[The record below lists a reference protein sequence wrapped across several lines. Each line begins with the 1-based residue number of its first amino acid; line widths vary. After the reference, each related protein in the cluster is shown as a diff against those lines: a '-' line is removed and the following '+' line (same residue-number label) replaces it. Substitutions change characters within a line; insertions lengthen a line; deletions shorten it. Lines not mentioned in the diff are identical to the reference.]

1 MRTDAKRK
9 IHPSMKRLDKI
20 KALCC
25 NQFPFQIHNN
35 AKQPTHK
42 RKEETMHRH
51 LLVIAATLIGLI
63 LAAARPVPVEA
74 ASKSAV
80 QEVTFETVGMGF
92 MGPDSI
98 PAGLT
103 SVRIVN
109 KGTDLHHIQ
118 LLRLADGKT
127 AEDFSATVK
136 TAPFNPMG
144 PAAAPA
150 WVKFV
155 GGPNGVIPGESAT
168 AILNLEPGNYVLIC
182 FIPDSKGV
190 AHIALGMVKA
200 LKVTGTTDSKAPE
213 PVAAINITAMD
224 FNFAIDK
231 PIAAGTQTIRF
242 TNAGTQPH
250 EVLVVQLPPDKT
262 IKDFA
267 AAFEP
272 GHSGPPPGKPIGG
285 MTGIEKG
292 GHAFFTA
299 KFEPGRYGLICFFMD
314 GTKKVP
320 HFALGMTN
328 EFTIK

>member
-1 MRTDAKRK
+1 MQ
-9 IHPSMKRLDKI
+9 RLDKS

-25 NQFPFQIHNN
+25 NHFPFRAHNE
-35 AKQPTHK
+35 KHSTHK
-42 RKEETMHRH
+42 RKEEMMRRH
-51 LLVIAATLIGLI
+51 LLVIAAVLIGLVLI
-63 LAAARPVPVEA
+63 ADRPVPVEA
-74 ASKSAV
+74 ASKSAM

-92 MGPDSI
+92 VGPDSI

-103 SVRIVN
+103 LIHMVN
-109 KGTDLHHIQ
+109 KGTDLHHVQ
-118 LLRLADGKT
+118 LVRLADGKT
-127 AEDFSATVK
+127 AEDFAAAVK
-136 TAPFNPMG
+136 AAPFDPIG
-144 PAAAPA
+144 PAAPPA

-155 GGPNGVIPGESAT
+155 GGPNGVIPGESST
-168 AILNLEPGNYVLIC
+168 AIINLEPGNYVMIC

-190 AHIALGMVKA
+190 PHITSGMMKP
-200 LKVTGTTDSKAPE
+200 LKVTGTADSKAPE

-224 FNFAIDK
+224 FNYAIDK
-231 PIAAGTQTIRF
+231 PIAAGTQTILF

-292 GHAFFTA
+292 GHGIFTA

-314 GTKKVP
+314 GTKKAP

-328 EFTIK
+328 EFTVK